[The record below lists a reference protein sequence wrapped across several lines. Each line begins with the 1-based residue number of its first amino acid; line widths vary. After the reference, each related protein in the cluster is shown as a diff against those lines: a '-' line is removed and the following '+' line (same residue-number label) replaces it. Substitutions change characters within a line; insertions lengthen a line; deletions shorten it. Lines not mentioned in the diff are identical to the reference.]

1 MPFCVYSWRLYAK
14 VKNVE
19 SKKSKAETV
28 WQKRTERGFKEI
40 LLRACAKNDH
50 VLIAKLIKHLPANA
64 AGRGVPFRRTC
75 HCDGNEAA
83 LPLGNGLCHGASFC
97 ANRGRIGRIFN
108 ITARVDRAILRKQCR
123 ADSKTR
129 KR

>member
-1 MPFCVYSWRLYAK
+1 MPFCIYSWRLYAK

-50 VLIAKLIKHLPANA
+50 VLIAKFIKHLPANT
-64 AGRGVPFRRTC
+64 AGRGVPFCRTC
-75 HCDGNEAA
+75 HRDGNKAA
-83 LPLGNGLCHGASFC
+83 LPFGNCLCHSASLRTD
-97 ANRGRIGRIFN
+97 RGRIGRIFN
-108 ITARVDRAILRKQCR
+108 ITACVDRPILRK
-123 ADSKTR
+123 
-129 KR
+129 